1 MGLRFQP
8 RTILTL
14 FFILLFGYV
23 VYAAWDMPIQ
33 AKLYPWTVGII
44 ALTLLAYQFVR
55 EIMPSDEGNS
65 RETGVDIDFTD
76 EEASKAGKRKALEL
90 FGWLYGFALLLWLLG
105 FFVSVPLMVLA
116 YMVRHKESMVMTI
129 SLPVGCGLTT
139 WIIFGHF
146 LHLPFPPGIVLEALG
161 LV

>member
-1 MGLRFQP
+1 MSLRFQP

-14 FFILLFGYV
+14 LFILLFAYV

-33 AKLYPWTVGII
+33 AKLYPWTVAII
-44 ALTLLAYQFVR
+44 ALVLLAYQLVR
-55 EIMPSDEGNS
+55 EVMPSDTGNS

-76 EEASKAGKRKALEL
+76 EEASRAGKRKALEL
-90 FGWLYGFALLLWLLG
+90 FAWLYGFALLLWLLG

-116 YMVRHKESMVMTI
+116 YMLRHRESLIMTLA
-129 SLPVGCGLTT
+129 LPVGCGAVT
-139 WIIFGHF
+139 WVVFGHF
-146 LHLPFPPGIVLEALG
+146 LHLPFPPGVILEALG